1 MSATFDFGSGIA
13 LLAVG
18 FWCVR
23 SGGVWNTVIGI
34 ACALGGTVF
43 IVARLI
49 EIVWD
54 PPDGDSNS
62 TFMTRT

>member
-1 MSATFDFGSGIA
+1 MSATFTFASAIA
-13 LLAVG
+13 LLAVA

-49 EIVWD
+49 EIVWG
-54 PPDGDSNS
+54 PA
-62 TFMTRT
+62 